1 MNDSGVFDPRTIK
14 RPDERLLKYY
24 LLISVF
30 TLVAFPIVFLP
41 LFFKYETLRYTFDD
55 EGVAMSWGLLFR
67 KEIYLTYRRIQD
79 IHVTRNLFQR
89 WFGLADVA
97 VQTAGG
103 SGVEMTIEGIREYD
117 RLRDFLYSKMRGAHG
132 DPDHEPPQ
140 HASRVGTPA
149 QTGDDVTELLREIRD
164 SLRALNERA
173 GGRGDRP

>member
-1 MNDSGVFDPRTIK
+1 MHDSNAFDPRDIK
-14 RPDERLLKYY
+14 RPDAALLKYY

-41 LFFKYETLRYTFDD
+41 LLFKYETLRYTFDD

-89 WFGLADVA
+89 WLGLADVA

-132 DPDHEPPQ
+132 DSDQERAP
-140 HASRVGTPA
+140 HAAGPAATPHA
-149 QTGDDVTELLREIRD
+149 GDEVTELLREIRD
-164 SLRALNERA
+164 SLRAFNARTGA
-173 GGRGDRP
+173 RGDRP